1 MKLIVATIRPLLFGV
16 KMTAAV
22 SLALF
27 VAFYLQLDTPS
38 WAGTTAVIVCQ
49 PVVGSALLKGAFRL
63 VGTAFGAVAAVLLTA
78 VFPQDRFGFLF
89 GMLAWA
95 AACSFVST
103 LLRNFAAYAA
113 MLAGY
118 TLIIIA
124 ATSISAPDQVF
135 EIAINRASEICV
147 GIVAGTLVVG
157 LTDLGDA
164 PKRLSNLLSRLI
176 METALHLT
184 SVLAGGGARQRME
197 GANVRRALLGRT
209 AALDPIIDQA
219 AGESPELLQR
229 RSVLRSAIDG
239 LFEALSGARIAETH
253 LQNLPQAEAAR
264 NAHIVSS
271 KLPDDWRTATPGNLQ
286 TTHSALDR
294 DGNLRLVR
302 NLVGLE
308 TNDPSLRLTADGA
321 ADVASGLASAAN
333 GLALIDDPARARAVA
348 RAPKL
353 VVADYLP
360 AMINASRVFLGVGAV
375 VLFWIATAWPNGP
388 QAVMFAAVTIIVFSP
403 MEDRSTRG
411 ALGQGV
417 GTIIAAVVV
426 AFIKFVL
433 LVNKETFV
441 ALALVIA
448 IGLVPLGALSS
459 MSLLAPF
466 FMPASLNFVPL
477 LSPTNLLTY
486 DVAAYIN
493 TALGLLAG
501 CAAGGLALLLIPH
514 LPLRARSQRLVDL
527 SIRDLRRLAAGK
539 RNWTLREWQGRIY
552 ARMIEMPEAAEPVQR
567 SFLVTTLSVGIQVI
581 RLSHLTKHGQI
592 STRLAEMRE
601 SLAHGDTATLRHIL
615 DDLRDDMAAV
625 PDTVPGARGR
635 LRARSALLAIEDA
648 VNRHSGYFESRGHEI
663 R

>member
-1 MKLIVATIRPLLFGV
+1 MKLILATIRPLLYGV
-16 KMTAAV
+16 QMTAAV

-38 WAGTTAVIVCQ
+38 WAGTTAAIVCQ

-89 GMLAWA
+89 GMLVWA

-124 ATSISAPDQVF
+124 GTSIAAPDQVF
-135 EIAINRASEICV
+135 EIAVNRASEICV

-176 METALHLT
+176 AETALHLAG
-184 SVLAGGGARQRME
+184 VLAGGDREGMK
-197 GANVRRALLGRT
+197 GANVRRALIART

-229 RSVLRSAIDG
+229 RSVLRAAIDG
-239 LFEALSGARIAETH
+239 LFEALSGARIVETH
-253 LQNLPQAEAAR
+253 LRNLPEAEAAR
-264 NAHIVSS
+264 NAQIVCG
-271 KLPDDWRTATPGNLQ
+271 KLPDDWRAPDHAQ
-286 TTHSALDR
+286 SALDR
-294 DGNLRLVR
+294 DGNLALVR

-308 TNDPSLRLTADGA
+308 TEDLSLRLTADGA
-321 ADVASGLASAAN
+321 ADVASGLAAAAN
-333 GLALIDDPARARAVA
+333 GLALINDPARARAVA

-360 AMINASRVFLGVGAV
+360 AMINALRVFLGVGAV
-375 VLFWIATAWPNGP
+375 VLLWIVTAWPNGP
-388 QAVMFAAVTIIVFSP
+388 QALIFTAVTIMVFSP
-403 MEDRSTRG
+403 MQDRSIRA
-411 ALGQGV
+411 ALGQGA
-417 GTIIAAVVV
+417 GTLIAAVVV

-433 LVNKETFV
+433 LVNKETFGAF
-441 ALALVIA
+441 ALMIA

-459 MSLLAPF
+459 VPLLAPF
-466 FMPASLNFVPL
+466 FIPASLNFVPM
-477 LSPTNLLTY
+477 LSPTNLMTF
-486 DVAAYIN
+486 DVASYLN
-493 TALGLLAG
+493 TALGLLTG

-514 LPLRARSQRLVDL
+514 LPLRIRSQRLVDL

-567 SFLVTTLSVGIQVI
+567 SFLVTTLSVGMQVI
-581 RLSHLTKHGQI
+581 RLSHFARHGQI
-592 STRLAEMRE
+592 STRLTEMRQN
-601 SLAHGDTATLRHIL
+601 LAPGDLATLRHVL
-615 DDLRDDMAAV
+615 DDLSDDLAAV

-648 VNRHSGYFESRGHEI
+648 VNRHSGYFESRP
-663 R
+663 

>member
-1 MKLIVATIRPLLFGV
+1 MKPIVAAIRPLLYGV
-16 KMTAAV
+16 QMTAAV

-38 WAGTTAVIVCQ
+38 WAGTTAAIVCQ
-49 PVVGSALLKGAFRL
+49 PVVGSALLKGAFRM

-89 GMLAWA
+89 GMLVWA

-124 ATSISAPDQVF
+124 GTSISAPDQVF
-135 EIAINRASEICV
+135 EIAVNRASEICV
-147 GIVAGTLVVG
+147 GIVAGTLAVG

-164 PKRLSNLLSRLI
+164 PKRLSDLLSRLI
-176 METALHLT
+176 RETALHLA
-184 SVLAGGGARQRME
+184 SVLAGGARQGIE
-197 GANVRRALLGRT
+197 GASVRRALIGRT

-229 RSVLRSAIDG
+229 RSVLRAAIDG
-239 LFEALSGARIAETH
+239 LFEALSGARIVETH
-253 LQNLPQAEAAR
+253 LLNLPEAEAAR
-264 NAHIVSS
+264 NAQIVSG
-271 KLPDDWRTATPGNLQ
+271 KLPDDWRITTPGNPQ
-286 TTHSALDR
+286 TAHSALDR
-294 DGNLRLVR
+294 DGNLLLVR

-308 TNDPSLRLTADGA
+308 TKDLSLRLKADGA
-321 ADVASGLASAAN
+321 ADVASGLAAAAN

-348 RAPKL
+348 RVPKL

-360 AMINASRVFLGVGAV
+360 AMINALRVFLGVGAV
-375 VLFWIATAWPNGP
+375 VLFWIITAWPNGP
-388 QAVMFAAVTIIVFSP
+388 QALIFTAVTIMVFSP
-403 MEDRSTRG
+403 MQGRSIQ
-411 ALGQGV
+411 AAMGQGV

-433 LVNKETFV
+433 LVNKETFGAF
-441 ALALVIA
+441 ALMIA

-459 MSLLAPF
+459 IPLLAPF
-466 FMPASLNFVPL
+466 FIPASLNFVPM
-477 LSPTNLLTY
+477 LSPTNLMTF
-486 DVAAYIN
+486 DVASYLN

-514 LPLRARSQRLVDL
+514 LPLRIRSQRLVDL

-539 RNWTLREWQGRIY
+539 RKWTLREWQGRIY
-552 ARMIEMPEAAEPVQR
+552 ARMIEMPEGAEPVQR
-567 SFLVTTLSVGIQVI
+567 SLLVTTLSVGIQVI
-581 RLSHLTKHGQI
+581 RLSHLTRHGQI
-592 STRLAEMRE
+592 SSRLAEMRE
-601 SLAHGDTATLRHIL
+601 SLAHGDLIMLRRAL
-615 DDLRDDMAAV
+615 DELGEGLAAV
-625 PDTVPGARGR
+625 PDTIPGARGR

-648 VNRHSGYFESRGHEI
+648 VNRHSGYFESRS
-663 R
+663 